1 MDWDALGAIAELL
14 GALAVF
20 MTLVYLAVQLKQNNA
35 FAQAQAMQARTD
47 TQLNMISFVLSD
59 PKYLRS
65 IRKTVSSI
73 AASEKEG
80 LSEEDKATANIILGV
95 MRTTLENTFEQYR
108 KGLIG
113 EDFYQGITVQTIKTF
128 GPAILSQDLW
138 LTPDFKKEIEM
149 ILISS

>member
-14 GALAVF
+14 GAVAVF

-113 EDFYQGITVQTIKTF
+113 EDF
-128 GPAILSQDLW
+128 
-138 LTPDFKKEIEM
+138 
-149 ILISS
+149 

>member
-1 MDWDALGAIAELL
+1 MLKLGYYLYKAKRI
-14 GALAVF
+14 VF
-20 MTLVYLAVQLKQNNA
+20 SKCYVCY
-35 FAQAQAMQARTD
+35 FD
-47 TQLNMISFVLSD
+47 FFVAYIRVT
-59 PKYLRS
+59 KYLRS

>member
-14 GALAVF
+14 GAVAVF

-73 AASEKEG
+73 DASEKIRRGVRAGCRSQASSRSRVVPQMIAG
-80 LSEEDKATANIILGV
+80 LA
-95 MRTTLENTFEQYR
+95 
-108 KGLIG
+108 
-113 EDFYQGITVQTIKTF
+113 
-128 GPAILSQDLW
+128 
-138 LTPDFKKEIEM
+138 
-149 ILISS
+149 

>member
-1 MDWDALGAIAELL
+1 MCIRGR
-14 GALAVF
+14 F
-20 MTLVYLAVQLKQNNA
+20 VYPSGGVHL
-35 FAQAQAMQARTD
+35 FD
-47 TQLNMISFVLSD
+47 FFVAYIRVT
-59 PKYLRS
+59 KYLRS